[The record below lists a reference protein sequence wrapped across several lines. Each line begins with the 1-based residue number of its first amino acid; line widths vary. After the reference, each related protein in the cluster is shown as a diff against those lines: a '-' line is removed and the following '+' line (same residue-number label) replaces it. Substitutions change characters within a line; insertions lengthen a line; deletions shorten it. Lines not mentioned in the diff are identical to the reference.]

1 MNASTDLQVPHST
14 QTTDLILDFDAL
26 EKIERF
32 AAKMAKARGTVPA
45 HIAGNEGDC
54 MAIVMQSMQWG
65 MNPFA
70 VAQKTF
76 SIKGVLGYEAQLINA
91 VITARA
97 PIKERL
103 QFEWIG
109 TKDEWDKVIGNFEE
123 KTSTKKNDE
132 HGNPAKYRVPKWHI
146 NDERPLGVKVWATLR
161 GEENP
166 RELTIMLSQARTRNS
181 TLWVDDPKQQLAY
194 LAVKRWA
201 RLYCPDVILGVY
213 SPDELMEREEYD
225 VTPTSEPQII
235 KKHQGSSGLKAQ
247 MAEREQSQETVI
259 DMAAQHEFDVA
270 AFIAQIDSMNTLEE
284 LKALAQTI
292 PSNLGEP
299 AQTNIN
305 AAYKRRK
312 NVVQLATDMETAT
325 DIELLNSISAERFEP
340 NTSSMTD
347 SEIDQISEI
356 FERKAAELTP

>member
-1 MNASTDLQVPHST
+1 MNASTDLQIQHST

-103 QFEWIG
+103 QFEWVG
-109 TKDEWDKVIGNFEE
+109 TQEQWDKVIGNFEE

-213 SPDELMEREEYD
+213 SPDELLEREEMD
-225 VTPTSEPQII
+225 VTPAQSTA
-235 KKHQGSSGLKAQ
+235 KKHQGVSGLKAQ

-259 DMAAQHEFDVA
+259 DMAPNFDVEGL
-270 AFIAQIDSMNTLEE
+270 INQINVVTSLDE
-284 LKALAQTI
+284 LKTLAKTF
-292 PSNLGEP
+292 PTDLGEP
-299 AQTNIN
+299 A
-305 AAYKRRK
+305 
-312 NVVQLATDMETAT
+312 ET
-325 DIELLNSISAERFEP
+325 DIKKAYANQKFYLQLINDLEVATSIEAINSIMEKQFEP
-340 NTSSMTD
+340 NTSFLTD
-347 SEIDQISEI
+347 AQIDEVSAL
-356 FERKAAELTP
+356 FERKSAELTP

>member
-109 TKDEWDKVIGNFEE
+109 TPEQWDKVIGNFEE
-123 KTSTKKNDE
+123 KTSTKKQDE
-132 HGNPAKYRVPKWHI
+132 HGNAAKYRVPKWNI
-146 NDERPLGVKVWATLR
+146 ADERPLGVKVWATLR
-161 GEENP
+161 GEDNP

-213 SPDELMEREEYD
+213 SPDELLEREEMD
-225 VTPTSEPQII
+225 VTPAQSTA
-235 KKHQGSSGLKAQ
+235 KKHQGASGLKAQ

-259 DMAAQHEFDVA
+259 DMAPNFDVEGL
-270 AFIAQIDSMNTLEE
+270 INQINVVTSLDE
-284 LKALAQTI
+284 LKTLAKTF
-292 PSNLGEP
+292 PTDLGEP
-299 AQTNIN
+299 A
-305 AAYKRRK
+305 
-312 NVVQLATDMETAT
+312 ET
-325 DIELLNSISAERFEP
+325 DIKKAYANQKFYLQLINDLEVATSIEAINSIMEKQFEP
-340 NTSSMTD
+340 NTSFLTD
-347 SEIDQISEI
+347 AQIDEVSAL
-356 FERKAAELTP
+356 FERKSAELTP

>member
-213 SPDELMEREEYD
+213 SPDELLEREELD
-225 VTPTSEPQII
+225 VTPVQSTV

-247 MAEREQSQETVI
+247 MAERVQAQETVI
-259 DMAAQHEFDVA
+259 DMAPNFDVEGL
-270 AFIAQIDSMNTLEE
+270 INQINVVTSLDE
-284 LKALAQTI
+284 LKTLAKTF
-292 PSNLGEP
+292 PTDLGEP
-299 AQTNIN
+299 A
-305 AAYKRRK
+305 
-312 NVVQLATDMETAT
+312 ET
-325 DIELLNSISAERFEP
+325 DIKKAYANQKFYLQLINDLEVATSIEAINSIMEKQFEP
-340 NTSSMTD
+340 NTSFLTD
-347 SEIDQISEI
+347 AQIDEVSAL
-356 FERKAAELTP
+356 FERKSAELTP

>member
-103 QFEWIG
+103 QFEWVG
-109 TKDEWDKVIGNFEE
+109 TQEQWDKVIGNFEE

-161 GEENP
+161 GEDNP

-213 SPDELMEREEYD
+213 SPDELLEREEMD
-225 VTPTSEPQII
+225 VTPAQSTA
-235 KKHQGSSGLKAQ
+235 KKHQGASGLKAQ

-259 DMAAQHEFDVA
+259 DMAPNFDVEGL
-270 AFIAQIDSMNTLEE
+270 INQINVVTSLDE
-284 LKALAQTI
+284 LKTLAKTF
-292 PSNLGEP
+292 PTDLGEP
-299 AQTNIN
+299 A
-305 AAYKRRK
+305 
-312 NVVQLATDMETAT
+312 ET
-325 DIELLNSISAERFEP
+325 DIKKAYANQKFYLQLINDLEVATSIEAINSIMEKQFEP
-340 NTSSMTD
+340 NTSFLTD
-347 SEIDQISEI
+347 AQIDEVSAL
-356 FERKAAELTP
+356 FERKSAELTP